1 VTVIDVD
8 STTFEEKVIRG
19 SHRTPVVVD
28 FWAGWCRPCLVL
40 GPTLERLVEG
50 HAGRL
55 VLAKVDVDANPT
67 LAERFR
73 VQGIPA
79 VKAFVDGRIASE
91 FVGAQPEDVVRRFLE
106 TLVPS
111 EADELAASGRREEDR
126 GASEAAEDLYR
137 RALELDADHEVAA
150 VGLARLLAARG
161 ETDEAR
167 ALLARVPGGDG
178 AEAVAASIELTELA
192 GEPGPIGD
200 VARAAS
206 AGEHRMALDRALE
219 LLSDGADRDRARELM
234 VRVFETLGEDHPLT
248 REFRPRLARSL
259 F

>member
-1 VTVIDVD
+1 VTVLDVD
-8 STTFEEKVIRG
+8 SSTFEEKVIHD
-19 SHRTPVVVD
+19 SHRLPVVVD

-40 GPTLERLVEG
+40 SPTLERLVEG
-50 HAGRL
+50 HAGRV

-79 VKAFVDGRIASE
+79 VKAFKDGRIVSE
-91 FVGAQPEDVVRRFLE
+91 FVGAQPEEVVRRFLE
-106 TLVPS
+106 DLVPS
-111 EADELAASGRREEDR
+111 EADELAASGRKEEDQ
-126 GASEAAEDLYR
+126 GATEAAEDLYR
-137 RALELDADHEVAA
+137 RALASAPDHEVAA

-161 ETDEAR
+161 VSDEAR
-167 ALLARVPGGDG
+167 ALLARVPEDDE
-178 AEAVAASIELTELA
+178 ARAVAASIELTDLA
-192 GEPGPIGD
+192 AEPGPIGD

-219 LLSDGADRDRARELM
+219 LLGDGGDRERARELM
-234 VRVFETLGEDHPLT
+234 VRVFQTLGEDHPLT

-259 F
+259 Y

>member
-1 VTVIDVD
+1 MSVIDVD
-8 STTFEEKVIRG
+8 TATFEERVVQG

-28 FWAGWCRPCLVL
+28 FWAGWCQPCLVL
-40 GPTLERLVEG
+40 GPVLERLVDG
-50 HAGRL
+50 YDGRI

-79 VKAFVDGRIASE
+79 VKGFKDGRIASE

-106 TLVPS
+106 QLVPS
-111 EADELAASGRREEDR
+111 EADELAASGRAEEER
-126 GASEAAEDLYR
+126 GAAETAEDLYR
-137 RALELDADHEVAA
+137 RALELAPDHQVAA
-150 VGLARLLAARG
+150 VGLAGLLAARG

-167 ALLARVPGGDG
+167 TLLARVPGGD
-178 AEAVAASIELTELA
+178 EARALAASIELAELA
-192 GEPGPIGD
+192 AETGPVGD
-200 VARAAS
+200 VARAAA

-219 LLSDGADRDRARELM
+219 LLGDGEDRERARELM
-234 VRVFETLGEDHPLT
+234 VRVFEALGEDHPLT